1 MNKNTTLKVI
11 KSYIAVQYNI
21 SEKELDSSGIIY
33 VNNDKTDNSI
43 KIISWFD
50 KLVIFVSNNLK
61 EFIKLQLKDKNR
73 EEIFEFPYIYGQ
85 SIYFIPDFEKVEKL
99 KEPDEFIFKFF
110 FEDSIVNFEKIDNF
124 ENSITF
130 NKNGKCISK
139 IAYCMY
145 KNNKLIGIGG
155 ADEIYDKIWEVGIDI
170 IPEYRNKGLSKIIM
184 KNLTFEILNKNIIPI
199 WCAAST
205 NIASQAAAYKSGYIP
220 LWVTSFGTIGD
231 KFYKYNNLIKIQNNI
246 SNK

>member
-110 FEDSIVNFEKIDNF
+110 F
-124 ENSITF
+124 
-130 NKNGKCISK
+130 
-139 IAYCMY
+139 
-145 KNNKLIGIGG
+145 
-155 ADEIYDKIWEVGIDI
+155 
-170 IPEYRNKGLSKIIM
+170 
-184 KNLTFEILNKNIIPI
+184 
-199 WCAAST
+199 
-205 NIASQAAAYKSGYIP
+205 
-220 LWVTSFGTIGD
+220 
-231 KFYKYNNLIKIQNNI
+231 
-246 SNK
+246 

>member
-50 KLVIFVSNNLK
+50 KLIIFVSHNLK

-99 KEPDEFIFKFF
+99 KEPDEFIFFLKTVLL
-110 FEDSIVNFEKIDNF
+110 ILRKLKIL
-124 ENSITF
+124 
-130 NKNGKCISK
+130 K
-139 IAYCMY
+139 IQ
-145 KNNKLIGIGG
+145 LH
-155 ADEIYDKIWEVGIDI
+155 
-170 IPEYRNKGLSKIIM
+170 
-184 KNLTFEILNKNIIPI
+184 
-199 WCAAST
+199 
-205 NIASQAAAYKSGYIP
+205 
-220 LWVTSFGTIGD
+220 
-231 KFYKYNNLIKIQNNI
+231 LIKMENVFL
-246 SNK
+246 K

>member
-73 EEIFEFPYIYGQ
+73 EE
-85 SIYFIPDFEKVEKL
+85 
-99 KEPDEFIFKFF
+99 
-110 FEDSIVNFEKIDNF
+110 
-124 ENSITF
+124 NS
-130 NKNGKCISK
+130 S
-139 IAYCMY
+139 
-145 KNNKLIGIGG
+145 
-155 ADEIYDKIWEVGIDI
+155 
-170 IPEYRNKGLSKIIM
+170 
-184 KNLTFEILNKNIIPI
+184 
-199 WCAAST
+199 
-205 NIASQAAAYKSGYIP
+205 
-220 LWVTSFGTIGD
+220 
-231 KFYKYNNLIKIQNNI
+231 
-246 SNK
+246 